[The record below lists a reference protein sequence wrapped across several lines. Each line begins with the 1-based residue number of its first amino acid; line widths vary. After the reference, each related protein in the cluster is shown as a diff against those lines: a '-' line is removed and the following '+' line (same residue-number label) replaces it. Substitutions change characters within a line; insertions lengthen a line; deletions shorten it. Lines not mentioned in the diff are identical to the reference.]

1 VTKCLKQ
8 PPVLPPPLPRFSPP
22 LHTHPP
28 PSSLLCS
35 SLLSKKNQLAS
46 NPYPRHVRVA
56 GVLQASAA
64 GVLAADAPPARGRGG
79 RQRRRRDHVAGG
91 SGLPLPDADGR
102 REPGEAAGDV
112 PAGAAEAA
120 GARGVPEAPVRGRSA
135 QPAAGGAGAALL
147 APAPRASAAA
157 ARPEEEAPEGGLHG
171 AQQEEHLDS

>member
-1 VTKCLKQ
+1 VSQATSR
-8 PPVLPPPLPRFSPP
+8 PPRRRF
-22 LHTHPP
+22 LV
-28 PSSLLCS
+28 SLLQS
-35 SLLSKKNQLAS
+35 TPTHHSPLLFSRKKNQLAS